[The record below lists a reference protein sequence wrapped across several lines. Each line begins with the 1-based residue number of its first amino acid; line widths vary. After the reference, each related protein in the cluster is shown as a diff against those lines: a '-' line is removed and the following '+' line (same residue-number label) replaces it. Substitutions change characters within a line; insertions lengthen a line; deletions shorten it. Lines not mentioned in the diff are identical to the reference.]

1 VVAMQATEAIANEAR
16 MRGMARAEANMGI
29 P

>member
-1 VVAMQATEAIANEAR
+1 MQATEAIANEAR
-16 MRGMARAEANMGI
+16 MRGMVRVYANTNI

>member
-1 VVAMQATEAIANEAR
+1 MQVSEAIANEAR
-16 MRGMARAEANMGI
+16 MRGMVRVYANTNI

>member
-1 VVAMQATEAIANEAR
+1 MQATEAITNEAR
-16 MRGMARAEANMGI
+16 MRGMVRVYANTNI

>member
-1 VVAMQATEAIANEAR
+1 MQASEAIANEAR
-16 MRGMARAEANMGI
+16 MRGMVRVYANTNI

>member
-1 VVAMQATEAIANEAR
+1 VAAMQASEAITNEAR
-16 MRGMARAEANMGI
+16 MGGMVRVYANTNI